1 MKGIN
6 KTFHEPSDDSQ
17 NESIDEPFNDVID
30 HFNKIE
36 GNAGKPLN
44 AYLGR
49 LPKPLK
55 YFGYFIIAFFSIVII
70 ILIILNIRS

>member
-1 MKGIN
+1 MKGKN
-6 KTFHEPSDDSQ
+6 KTFHESIDEPQ
-17 NESIDEPFNDVID
+17 NEPIDEPFNDVID

-55 YFGYFIIAFFSIVII
+55 YFGYFIIAFFFIAII
-70 ILIILNIRS
+70 ILSILNIWN